1 MEMHMATPLQTTHTA
16 VVGYFATGDAAHR
29 AINALVDSGF
39 SAAEIG
45 AAFHVGSSSAGTE
58 RTANVGGSLRE
69 EMSTNLAGEHGGKIS
84 QSNSLSSAASGTGA
98 VQFGVLGPGS
108 GTPSSGAHKP
118 GPISGSDLSN
128 TGLPSE
134 LKSTLPHEADLREDR
149 AGASWS
155 SRLEPV
161 FRSSHET
168 AKAAPTK
175 ESQNF
180 GTGEG
185 SMNLTGTVP
194 YSQEYFERSFS
205 GYGLESEHARSLST
219 RIGHGGAVITVH
231 TAERS
236 EEAERILEANGGLV
250 RFSPES
256 GQEGYDEPHVGDP
269 GVEVFGTL
277 GRDYP
282 SRVK

>member
-1 MEMHMATPLQTTHTA
+1 MATPLEASSTA

-29 AINALVDSGF
+29 AINALIDNGF

-45 AAFHVGSSSAGTE
+45 AAFHVGAHTGETQ
-58 RTANVGGSLRE
+58 RVANVGGSLRE
-69 EMSTNLAGEHGGKIS
+69 GLGTTHVGKIS
-84 QSNSLSSAASGTGA
+84 DSNSLSSAASGSNA

-108 GTPSSGAHKP
+108 GTPMDAGHKP
-118 GPISGSDLSN
+118 GPISGSDLTN

-134 LKSTLPHEADLREDR
+134 LKSTLPHEADLADQ
-149 AGASWS
+149 SWS
-155 SRLEPV
+155 TRLDPV
-161 FRSSHET
+161 FRGSHGT

-185 SMNLTGTVP
+185 SLNLSGTVP
-194 YSQEYFERSFS
+194 YSREHFERSFS
-205 GYGLESEHARSLST
+205 AYGAKPEHARSLSE
-219 RIGHGGAVITVH
+219 RIGHGGAVVTVH
-231 TAERS
+231 ATERG
-236 EEAERILEANGGLV
+236 EEAERILEAHGGAV

-256 GQEGYDEPHVGDP
+256 IHESYGDRTVTDA

-282 SRVK
+282 SRVE